1 MNDRICILRDIRK
14 RYRIG
19 DIEVDVLKGIN
30 LEIGRGEFVAI
41 MGKSGSG
48 KTTLMNIL
56 GCLDTPT
63 SGTYILDGN
72 DVSSLDD
79 DRLSLIR
86 NRYIGFIFQNFYLL
100 PYATVK
106 ENILLPVLYSDK
118 EIGDDEVMKI
128 LRMVGLE
135 ERAKFKPSQLSGGQQ
150 QRVAI
155 ARALINSP
163 ELLLADEP
171 TGQLDTGT
179 AKEIMDLI
187 KSVNKKG
194 KTIILI
200 THDSNVASYAKR
212 ILFLE
217 DGVITGEQIN
227 NRGGK
232 NP

>member
-1 MNDRICILRDIRK
+1 MNEPICILRNIRK
-14 RYRIG
+14 RYTIG
-19 DIEVDVLKGIN
+19 D
-30 LEIGRGEFVAI
+30 LEIDILRGIDLEIKRGDFVAI

-72 DVSSLDD
+72 DVSRLDD
-79 DRLSLIR
+79 DRLSTIR

-106 ENILLPVLYSDK
+106 ENILLPVLYSDRMAGEDK
-118 EIGDDEVMKI
+118 IMNI
-128 LRMVGLE
+128 LRIVGLE
-135 ERAKFKPSQLSGGQQ
+135 ERARFKPSQLSGGQQ

-163 ELLLADEP
+163 ELILADEP
-171 TGQLDTGT
+171 TGQLDTKT

-187 KSVNKKG
+187 KRLNEEG
-194 KTIILI
+194 KTVILV
-200 THDSNVASYAKR
+200 THDRGVASYAKR
-212 ILFLE
+212 IIYLE
-217 DGVITGEQIN
+217 DGRIAGEEIKGD
-227 NRGGK
+227 GGK
-232 NP
+232 DS